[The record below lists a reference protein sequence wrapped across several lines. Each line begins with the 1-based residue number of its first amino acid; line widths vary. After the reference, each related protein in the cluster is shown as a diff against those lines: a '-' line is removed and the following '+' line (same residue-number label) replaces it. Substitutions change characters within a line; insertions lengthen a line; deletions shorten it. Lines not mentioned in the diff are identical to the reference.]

1 MSSAAPCSPF
11 RGPHHSI
18 ARSFLWAAVVL
29 VLLGLASVAGAHP
42 GRWSPARDTS
52 QDAMHMTLVPGDSVS
67 YHSRILMWGGESNVL
82 SNIHDGAE
90 FGWNPPT
97 TVSADTCGVWPYPNL
112 ATLLSHSTWNPPGHP
127 LLFRARPAGDGHWS
141 PDRRGRRPRD

>member
-52 QDAMHMTLVPGDSVS
+52 QDAMHMTLVPGDSAN

-97 TVSADTCGVWPYPNL
+97 TVSADTCGVWFCPEV
-112 ATLLSHSTWNPPGHP
+112 G
-127 LLFRARPAGDGHWS
+127 
-141 PDRRGRRPRD
+141 